1 MQNVRSP
8 NRRVGFV
15 DSIVFA
21 PLGLLANDRSQNH
34 LMARA
39 DWPKS
44 LNDCVH
50 PLPKMLLW
58 TAKALIF
65 PMGRL
70 MQMPNSFHRIASTKK
85 KEVRVLAVRGVLS
98 LLRVRQAR

>member
-1 MQNVRSP
+1 MQSVISP

-21 PLGLLANDRSQNH
+21 SLGLLANDRSQNH

-50 PLPKMLLW
+50 PLPKMLL
-58 TAKALIF
+58 
-65 PMGRL
+65 
-70 MQMPNSFHRIASTKK
+70 
-85 KEVRVLAVRGVLS
+85 
-98 LLRVRQAR
+98 

>member
-15 DSIVFA
+15 DSIVLA
-21 PLGLLANDRSQNH
+21 PLGLLVTNRSQNH
-34 LMARA
+34 SMARA

-44 LNDCVH
+44 LKDCSH
-50 PLPKMLLW
+50 PLPKMLFW

-65 PMGRL
+65 PMGGL
-70 MQMPNSFHRIASTKK
+70 MQIPNGFHRAEATKK
-85 KEVRVLAVRGVLS
+85 KEIRARPVCGLS
-98 LLRVRQAR
+98 LFRHWRYA

>member
-15 DSIVFA
+15 DSIIFA
-21 PLGLLANDRSQNH
+21 PLGLLVNDRSQNH

-39 DWPKS
+39 DWLKS
-44 LNDCVH
+44 LNDCMH
-50 PLPKMLLW
+50 PLPKMLSW

-65 PMGRL
+65 PMGGL
-70 MQMPNSFHRIASTKK
+70 MRMPNSFHRAKVTKK
-85 KEVRVLAVRGVLS
+85 KEVRVLPVHGISLFRRG
-98 LLRVRQAR
+98 RQA

>member
-8 NRRVGFV
+8 NRPVGFV

-21 PLGLLANDRSQNH
+21 PLGLLMTDRSQNY
-34 LMARA
+34 LMAQA

-44 LNDCVH
+44 LNDCMH

-58 TAKALIF
+58 TVKALIF
-65 PMGRL
+65 PTGGL
-70 MQMPNSFHRIASTKK
+70 MPLPNSFHRAKATKK
-85 KEVRVLAVRGVLS
+85 KEVRVLPVRGMS
-98 LLRVRQAR
+98 LFRRGRQAK